1 MNKKIDFQKLFE
13 EKKYTKILSII
24 QNIDE
29 KNLNA
34 GLINL
39 SGVCKILSDKS
50 EVTLKS
56 AIIDFRT
63 AYLKD
68 KKKTEH
74 SFNAL
79 KNFINASI
87 DLFDIEFKS
96 NEINLTGDILKEIFL
111 YYNDNKD
118 YFEKNDELTRALVR
132 ALVRN
137 VDMEKVIYYLNQ
149 IAEKETS
156 SIDALASYIYY
167 QSFIYNWD
175 QKKFLEYSQRLDQKL
190 ITYPQNKL
198 IEISGSDR
206 KKINIGFHSADIR
219 SKHSVTHFLKTVLNN
234 YDKNKFNINIY
245 LGCKKHQ
252 EDATTQE
259 FRNYVNKMINIVNM
273 SDIDVINLIRN
284 DKIDILID
292 LMGLVS
298 NHRLSLYKNRLA
310 PTQMTW
316 CGFQNTTG
324 IKEMDYIIVDKNL
337 IFENE
342 KKLYSEKILYMEDIW
357 NCHSGFDIPR
367 LQTSAPIV
375 ENKFITFG
383 SFNNYNKINDRV
395 IKVWSKILKKVKNSK
410 LILKSSNASFRSA
423 MAEKFR
429 KNDVINSV
437 EFLSY
442 KENFEDHLN
451 QYKKIDI
458 ALDPFPYNGVTT
470 SFEAIWM
477 GVPVLTMK
485 GFNYN
490 SRSGESINKNLN
502 LQELIA
508 ENENDYINIAV
519 NLEKNIENLKKLR
532 NEVFDNA
539 LSSPLFD
546 QKKFSNQFFK
556 SLEKIYN

>member
-1 MNKKIDFQKLFE
+1 MSRLSLKLKKLYE
-13 EKKYTKILSII
+13 EKKYKEII
-24 QNIDE
+24 NIINELDDI
-29 KNLNA
+29 NLNS
-34 GLINL
+34 GLLNL
-39 SGVCKILSDKS
+39 LGVCKMQHNNSA
-50 EVTLKS
+50 ETLKS
-56 AIIDFRT
+56 AIQDFRK
-63 AYLKD
+63 AYLRE
-68 KKKTEH
+68 KKTQN
-74 SFNAL
+74 SLNAL

-96 NEINLTGDILKEIFL
+96 NEINLTDNILKEIFS
-111 YYNDNKD
+111 YFKDNKD

-137 VDMEKVIYYLNQ
+137 VDIEKVIYYLNQ
-149 IAEKETS
+149 IAEKKTS

-175 QKKFLEYSQRLDQKL
+175 QKSFLKYSQILDQKL
-190 ITYPQNKL
+190 ITFTQNKL
-198 IEISGSDR
+198 VEISGSDR

-219 SKHSVTHFLKTVLNN
+219 SRHSVTHFLKTVLYNF
-234 YDKNKFNINIY
+234 DKNKFNINIY

-259 FRNYVNKMINIVNM
+259 FRNYVDKMINIVNM
-273 SDIDVINLIRN
+273 SDVEVINLIRN

-292 LMGLVS
+292 LMGLIS

-310 PTQMTW
+310 PTQITW

-337 IFENE
+337 IFEDE
-342 KKLYSEKILYMEDIW
+342 EKLYSEKILYMEDIW
-357 NCHSGFDIPR
+357 NCHCGFDIPR
-367 LQTSAPIV
+367 LQTSAPIAK
-375 ENKFITFG
+375 NKFITFG

-508 ENENDYINIAV
+508 ENENDYIDIAV
-519 NLEKNIENLKKLR
+519 SLEKNVENLKKLR
-532 NEVFDNA
+532 DLVFDNA

>member
-1 MNKKIDFQKLFE
+1 MSQLSLKLKKLYQ
-13 EKKYTKILSII
+13 EKKYKEII
-24 QNIDE
+24 NIINELDDN
-29 KNLNA
+29 NLNS
-34 GLINL
+34 GLLNL
-39 SGVCKILSDKS
+39 LGVCKMLYNNST
-50 EVTLKS
+50 ETLKS
-56 AIIDFRT
+56 AIQDFRE
-63 AYLKD
+63 AYLIE
-68 KKKTEH
+68 KKTKN
-74 SFNAL
+74 SLNAL

-96 NEINLTGDILKEIFL
+96 SEINSTDNTLKEIFS
-111 YYNDNKD
+111 YINDNKD
-118 YFEKNDELTRALVR
+118 YLEKNDELTRAFVR

-137 VDMEKVIYYLNQ
+137 VDIEKVIYYLNQ
-149 IAEKETS
+149 IIKKETS
-156 SIDALASYIYY
+156 TIDALASYIYY
-167 QSFIYNWD
+167 QSFTYNWD
-175 QKKFLEYSQRLDQKL
+175 QKKFFEHSKILDQKL
-190 ITYPQNKL
+190 ISYPNDK
-198 IEISGSDR
+198 IVEISGSDR

-219 SKHSVTHFLKTVLNN
+219 SKHSVTHFLKTVLVN
-234 YDKNKFNINIY
+234 YDRNKFSISIYDGNKPDKEDSTMKDFKQYVDKMTNIRNI
-245 LGCKKHQ
+245 
-252 EDATTQE
+252 D
-259 FRNYVNKMINIVNM
+259 
-273 SDIDVINLIRN
+273 DIGVINLVRK

-292 LMGLVS
+292 LMGLTS

-310 PTQMTW
+310 PIQITW

-337 IFENE
+337 IFEDE

-357 NCHSGFDIPR
+357 NCHSGFEIPR
-367 LQTSAPIV
+367 LQTSAPIF
-375 ENKFITFG
+375 ENEFITFG

-410 LILKSSNASFRSA
+410 LILKSSNATFRSA

-442 KENFEDHLN
+442 QGNFEDHLN
-451 QYKKIDI
+451 QYRKIDI
-458 ALDPFPYNGVTT
+458 ALDTFPYNGVTT

-502 LQELIA
+502 LRELIA

-519 NLEKNIENLKKLR
+519 NLEKNVKNLKKLR
-532 NEVFDNA
+532 DVVFDNA

-556 SLEKIYN
+556 SLEKLYN

>member
-1 MNKKIDFQKLFE
+1 MSRLSLKLKKLYE
-13 EKKYTKILSII
+13 EKKYKEII
-24 QNIDE
+24 NIINELDDI
-29 KNLNA
+29 NLNS
-34 GLINL
+34 GLLNL
-39 SGVCKILSDKS
+39 LGVCKMQHNNSA
-50 EVTLKS
+50 ETLKS
-56 AIIDFRT
+56 AIQDFRK
-63 AYLKD
+63 AYLKE
-68 KKKTEH
+68 KKTQN
-74 SFNAL
+74 SLNAL

-96 NEINLTGDILKEIFL
+96 NEINLTDNILKEIFS
-111 YYNDNKD
+111 YFKDNKD

-137 VDMEKVIYYLNQ
+137 VDIEKVIYYLNQ
-149 IAEKETS
+149 IAEKKTS

-175 QKKFLEYSQRLDQKL
+175 QKSFLEYSQILDQKL
-190 ITYPQNKL
+190 ITFPQNKL
-198 IEISGSDR
+198 VEISGSNK

-219 SKHSVTHFLKTVLNN
+219 SRHSVTHFLKTVLYNF
-234 YDKNKFNINIY
+234 DKNKFNINIY

-259 FRNYVNKMINIVNM
+259 FRNYVDKMINIVNM
-273 SDIDVINLIRN
+273 SDVDVINLIRK

-292 LMGLVS
+292 LMGFIS

-337 IFENE
+337 IFEDE
-342 KKLYSEKILYMEDIW
+342 EKLYSEKILYMEDIW
-357 NCHSGFDIPR
+357 NCHCGFDIPR
-367 LQTSAPIV
+367 LQTSTPIAK
-375 ENKFITFG
+375 NKFITFG

-410 LILKSSNASFRSA
+410 LILKSSNASSRSV

-429 KNDVINSV
+429 KNDVINSI

-458 ALDPFPYNGVTT
+458 ALDTFPYNGVTT

-477 GVPVLTMK
+477 GVPILTMK

-508 ENENDYINIAV
+508 ENENDYIDIAV
-519 NLEKNIENLKKLR
+519 SLEKNVVNLKKLR
-532 NEVFDNA
+532 NLVFDNA

>member
-24 QNIDE
+24 QNIDK
-29 KNLNA
+29 KNLNS

-96 NEINLTGDILKEIFL
+96 NEINLTGNILKEIFL
-111 YYNDNKD
+111 YYNDNRD

-175 QKKFLEYSQRLDQKL
+175 QKKFLEYSKILDQKL

-198 IEISGSDR
+198 IEISGSNR

-219 SKHSVTHFLKTVLNN
+219 SRHSVTHFLKTVLLN
-234 YDKNKFNINIY
+234 YDRNKFNISIYDGNKPDKEDSTTRDFKQYVDNMTNI
-245 LGCKKHQ
+245 
-252 EDATTQE
+252 
-259 FRNYVNKMINIVNM
+259 RNLD
-273 SDIDVINLIRN
+273 DIEVINLVRS
-284 DKIDILID
+284 DKIDILI
-292 LMGLVS
+292 
-298 NHRLSLYKNRLA
+298 
-310 PTQMTW
+310 
-316 CGFQNTTG
+316 
-324 IKEMDYIIVDKNL
+324 I
-337 IFENE
+337 
-342 KKLYSEKILYMEDIW
+342 ED
-357 NCHSGFDIPR
+357 P
-367 LQTSAPIV
+367 P
-375 ENKFITFG
+375 
-383 SFNNYNKINDRV
+383 
-395 IKVWSKILKKVKNSK
+395 
-410 LILKSSNASFRSA
+410 
-423 MAEKFR
+423 
-429 KNDVINSV
+429 
-437 EFLSY
+437 
-442 KENFEDHLN
+442 
-451 QYKKIDI
+451 
-458 ALDPFPYNGVTT
+458 
-470 SFEAIWM
+470 
-477 GVPVLTMK
+477 
-485 GFNYN
+485 
-490 SRSGESINKNLN
+490 
-502 LQELIA
+502 
-508 ENENDYINIAV
+508 
-519 NLEKNIENLKKLR
+519 
-532 NEVFDNA
+532 
-539 LSSPLFD
+539 
-546 QKKFSNQFFK
+546 
-556 SLEKIYN
+556 

>member
-1 MNKKIDFQKLFE
+1 MSQLSLKLKKLYE
-13 EKKYTKILSII
+13 EKKYKEII
-24 QNIDE
+24 NIINELDDN
-29 KNLNA
+29 NLNS
-34 GLINL
+34 GLLNL
-39 SGVCKILSDKS
+39 LGVCKMMYNNSTK
-50 EVTLKS
+50 TLKS
-56 AIIDFRT
+56 AIQDFRE
-63 AYLKD
+63 AYLRE
-68 KKKTEH
+68 KKTKN
-74 SFNAL
+74 SLNAL
-79 KNFINASI
+79 KNFINTSI

-96 NEINLTGDILKEIFL
+96 NEKNLTDNIFKEIFL
-111 YYNDNKD
+111 YFDDNKD

-137 VDMEKVIYYLNQ
+137 VDIEKVIYYLNQ
-149 IAEKETS
+149 ITKKETS

-167 QSFIYNWD
+167 QSFTYNWD
-175 QKKFLEYSQRLDQKL
+175 QKNFLEYSKILDQKL
-190 ITYPQNKL
+190 ISYPNDK
-198 IEISGSDR
+198 IVEISGSDR

-219 SKHSVTHFLKTVLNN
+219 SKHSVTHFLKTVLVN
-234 YDKNKFNINIY
+234 YDRNKFSINIY
-245 LGCKKHQ
+245 DGNKPDM
-252 EDATTQE
+252 EDSTVKDFKQYVDKMTNI
-259 FRNYVNKMINIVNM
+259 RNTD
-273 SDIDVINLIRN
+273 DIGVINLVRK

-292 LMGLVS
+292 LMGLTS

-310 PTQMTW
+310 PIQITW

-337 IFENE
+337 IFEDE

-357 NCHSGFDIPR
+357 NCHSGFEMPR
-367 LQTSAPIV
+367 LQTSAPIF
-375 ENKFITFG
+375 ENEFITFG

-410 LILKSSNASFRSA
+410 LILKSSNATFRSA

-442 KENFEDHLN
+442 QGNFEDHLN
-451 QYKKIDI
+451 QYRKIDI
-458 ALDPFPYNGVTT
+458 ALDTFPYNGVTT

-519 NLEKNIENLKKLR
+519 NLEKNVKNLKKLR
-532 NEVFDNA
+532 DVVFDNA

-556 SLEKIYN
+556 SLEKLYN

>member
-1 MNKKIDFQKLFE
+1 MNEKINFQKLFE

-24 QNIDE
+24 QNIDK
-29 KNLNA
+29 KNLNS

-39 SGVCKILSDKS
+39 SGVCKLLSDKS

-79 KNFINASI
+79 RNFINASI

-96 NEINLTGDILKEIFL
+96 NEINLTGKILEEIFL

-137 VDMEKVIYYLNQ
+137 VDIEKVIYYLNQ

-175 QKKFLEYSQRLDQKL
+175 QKKFLEYSKILDQKL

-198 IEISGSDR
+198 IEISGSNR

-219 SKHSVTHFLKTVLNN
+219 SKHSVTHFLKTVLCN

-245 LGCKKHQ
+245 IGCKKHQ
-252 EDATTQE
+252 EDTTTQE
-259 FRNYVNKMINIVNM
+259 FRNYVDKMINIVDM
-273 SDIDVINLIRN
+273 GDIDVINLIRN

-292 LMGLVS
+292 LMGLIS

-310 PTQMTW
+310 PIQITW

-337 IFENE
+337 IYEDE

-367 LQTSAPIV
+367 LQKSAPIT

-395 IKVWSKILKKVKNSK
+395 INVWSKILKKVKNSR
-410 LILKSSNASFRSA
+410 LILKSSGATFRTA
-423 MAEKFR
+423 MVEKFK

-437 EFLSY
+437 EFLPF
-442 KENFEDHLN
+442 KGNFEDHLN
-451 QYKKIDI
+451 QYNKIDI
-458 ALDPFPYNGVTT
+458 ALDTFPYNGVTT

-519 NLEKNIENLKKLR
+519 RLEKNVENLKKLR
-532 NEVFDNA
+532 DLVFYNA

-546 QKKFSNQFFK
+546 QKKFSNHFFK
-556 SLEKIYN
+556 SIEKIYN

>member
-1 MNKKIDFQKLFE
+1 MSQLSLKLKKLYQ
-13 EKKYTKILSII
+13 EKKYKEII
-24 QNIDE
+24 NIINELDDN
-29 KNLNA
+29 NLNS
-34 GLINL
+34 GLLNL
-39 SGVCKILSDKS
+39 LGVCKMLYNNST
-50 EVTLKS
+50 ETLKS
-56 AIIDFRT
+56 AIQDFRE
-63 AYLKD
+63 AYLIE
-68 KKKTEH
+68 KKTKN
-74 SFNAL
+74 SLNAL

-96 NEINLTGDILKEIFL
+96 SEINSTDNTLKEIFS
-111 YYNDNKD
+111 YINDNKD
-118 YFEKNDELTRALVR
+118 YLEKNDELTRAFVR

-137 VDMEKVIYYLNQ
+137 VDIEKVIYYLNQ
-149 IAEKETS
+149 IIKKETS
-156 SIDALASYIYY
+156 TIDALASYIYY
-167 QSFIYNWD
+167 QSFTYNWD
-175 QKKFLEYSQRLDQKL
+175 QKKFLEHSKILDQKL
-190 ITYPQNKL
+190 ISYPNDK
-198 IEISGSDR
+198 IVEISGSDR

-219 SKHSVTHFLKTVLNN
+219 SKHSVTHFLKTVLVN
-234 YDKNKFNINIY
+234 YDRNKFSISIYDGNKPDKEDSTMKDFKQYVDKMTNIRNI
-245 LGCKKHQ
+245 
-252 EDATTQE
+252 D
-259 FRNYVNKMINIVNM
+259 
-273 SDIDVINLIRN
+273 DIGVINLVRK

-292 LMGLVS
+292 LMGLTS

-310 PTQMTW
+310 PIQITW

-337 IFENE
+337 IFEDE

-357 NCHSGFDIPR
+357 NCHSGFEIPR
-367 LQTSAPIV
+367 LQTSAPIF
-375 ENKFITFG
+375 ENEFITFG

-410 LILKSSNASFRSA
+410 LILKSSNATFRSA

-442 KENFEDHLN
+442 QGNFEDHLN
-451 QYKKIDI
+451 QYRKIDI
-458 ALDPFPYNGVTT
+458 ALDTFPYNGVTT

-502 LQELIA
+502 LRELIA

-519 NLEKNIENLKKLR
+519 NLEKNVKNLKKLR
-532 NEVFDNA
+532 DVVFDNA

-556 SLEKIYN
+556 SLEKLYN

>member
-1 MNKKIDFQKLFE
+1 MSQLSLKLKKLYQ
-13 EKKYTKILSII
+13 EKKYKEII
-24 QNIDE
+24 NIINELDDN
-29 KNLNA
+29 NLNS
-34 GLINL
+34 GLLNL
-39 SGVCKILSDKS
+39 LGVCKMLYNNST
-50 EVTLKS
+50 ETLKS
-56 AIIDFRT
+56 AIQDFRE
-63 AYLKD
+63 AYLIE
-68 KKKTEH
+68 KKTKN
-74 SFNAL
+74 SLNAL

-96 NEINLTGDILKEIFL
+96 SEINSTDNTLKEIFS
-111 YYNDNKD
+111 YINDNKD
-118 YFEKNDELTRALVR
+118 YLEKNDELTRAFVR

-137 VDMEKVIYYLNQ
+137 VDIEKVIYYLNQ
-149 IAEKETS
+149 IIKKETS
-156 SIDALASYIYY
+156 TIDALASYIYY
-167 QSFIYNWD
+167 QSFTYNWD
-175 QKKFLEYSQRLDQKL
+175 QKKFLEHSKILDQKL
-190 ITYPQNKL
+190 ISYPNDK
-198 IEISGSDR
+198 IVEISGSDR

-219 SKHSVTHFLKTVLNN
+219 SKHSVTHFLKTVLVN
-234 YDKNKFNINIY
+234 YDRNKFSISIYDGNKPDKEDSTMKDFKQYVDKMTNIRNI
-245 LGCKKHQ
+245 
-252 EDATTQE
+252 D
-259 FRNYVNKMINIVNM
+259 
-273 SDIDVINLIRN
+273 DIGVINLVRK

-292 LMGLVS
+292 LMGLTS

-310 PTQMTW
+310 PIQITW

-337 IFENE
+337 IFEDE

-357 NCHSGFDIPR
+357 NCHSGFEIPR
-367 LQTSAPIV
+367 LQTSAPIF
-375 ENKFITFG
+375 ENEFITFG

-410 LILKSSNASFRSA
+410 LILKSSNATFRSA

-442 KENFEDHLN
+442 QGNFEDHLN
-451 QYKKIDI
+451 QYRKIDI
-458 ALDPFPYNGVTT
+458 ALDTFPYNGVTT

-519 NLEKNIENLKKLR
+519 NLEKNVKNLKKLR
-532 NEVFDNA
+532 DVVFDNA

-556 SLEKIYN
+556 SLEKLYN

>member
-1 MNKKIDFQKLFE
+1 MNEKINFQKLFE

-24 QNIDE
+24 QNIDK
-29 KNLNA
+29 KNLNS

-39 SGVCKILSDKS
+39 SGVCKLLSDKS

-68 KKKTEH
+68 IKKTEH

-79 KNFINASI
+79 RNFINASI

-96 NEINLTGDILKEIFL
+96 NEINLTGKILEEIFL
-111 YYNDNKD
+111 YFNDNKN

-132 ALVRN
+132 ALIRN
-137 VDMEKVIYYLNQ
+137 VDIDKVIYYLNQ
-149 IAEKETS
+149 ITKKETS

-167 QSFIYNWD
+167 QSFTYNWD
-175 QKKFLEYSQRLDQKL
+175 QKKFLEYSKILDQKL

-198 IEISGSDR
+198 IEISGSNR

-219 SKHSVTHFLKTVLNN
+219 SKHSVTHFLKTVLYN

-245 LGCKKHQ
+245 TGCKKHQ

-259 FRNYVNKMINIVNM
+259 FRNYVDKMINIVDM
-273 SDIDVINLIRN
+273 GDIDVINLIRN

-292 LMGLVS
+292 LMGLIS

-310 PTQMTW
+310 PIQITW

-337 IFENE
+337 IYEDE

-367 LQTSAPIV
+367 LQKSAPITK
-375 ENKFITFG
+375 NKFITFG

-395 IKVWSKILKKVKNSK
+395 INVWSKILKKVKNSR
-410 LILKSSNASFRSA
+410 LILKSSGATFRTA
-423 MAEKFR
+423 MAEKFK

-437 EFLSY
+437 EFLPF
-442 KENFEDHLN
+442 KGNFEDHLN
-451 QYKKIDI
+451 QYNKIDI
-458 ALDPFPYNGVTT
+458 ALDTFPYNGVTT

-519 NLEKNIENLKKLR
+519 SLEKNVENLKKLR
-532 NEVFDNA
+532 DLVFDNA

-546 QKKFSNQFFK
+546 QKKFSNHFFK

>member
-1 MNKKIDFQKLFE
+1 MNEKINFQKLFE

-24 QNIDE
+24 QNIDK
-29 KNLNA
+29 KNLNS

-39 SGVCKILSDKS
+39 FGVCKLLSDKS

-96 NEINLTGDILKEIFL
+96 NEINLTGKILEEIFL

-137 VDMEKVIYYLNQ
+137 VDIEKVIYYLNQ

-175 QKKFLEYSQRLDQKL
+175 QKKFLEYSKILDQKL

-198 IEISGSDR
+198 IEISGSNR

-219 SKHSVTHFLKTVLNN
+219 SKHSVTHFLKTVLYK

-245 LGCKKHQ
+245 IGCKKHQ
-252 EDATTQE
+252 EDTTTQE
-259 FRNYVNKMINIVNM
+259 FRNYVDKMINIVDM
-273 SDIDVINLIRN
+273 GDIDVINLIRN

-292 LMGLVS
+292 LMGLIS

-310 PTQMTW
+310 PIQITW

-337 IFENE
+337 IFEDE

-367 LQTSAPIV
+367 LQKSAPIT

-395 IKVWSKILKKVKNSK
+395 INVWSKILKKVKNSR
-410 LILKSSNASFRSA
+410 LILKSSGATFRTA

-437 EFLSY
+437 EFLPF
-442 KENFEDHLN
+442 KGNFEDHLN
-451 QYKKIDI
+451 QYNKIDI
-458 ALDPFPYNGVTT
+458 ALDTFPYNGVTT

-519 NLEKNIENLKKLR
+519 SLEKNVDNLKKLR
-532 NEVFDNA
+532 NVVFESA

>member
-1 MNKKIDFQKLFE
+1 MSQLSLKLKKLYE
-13 EKKYTKILSII
+13 EKKYKEII
-24 QNIDE
+24 NIISEFDDI
-29 KNLNA
+29 NLNS
-34 GLINL
+34 GLLNL
-39 SGVCKILSDKS
+39 LGVCKMQYNNSA
-50 EVTLKS
+50 ETLKS
-56 AIIDFRT
+56 AIQDFRK
-63 AYLKD
+63 AYSSE
-68 KKKTEH
+68 KKTEN
-74 SFNAL
+74 SLNAL

-96 NEINLTGDILKEIFL
+96 NEINLTDNILKEIFS
-111 YYNDNKD
+111 YYDDNKD

-137 VDMEKVIYYLNQ
+137 VDIEKVIYYLNK

-167 QSFIYNWD
+167 QSFTYNWD
-175 QKKFLEYSQRLDQKL
+175 QKIFLKYSRILDQKL
-190 ITYPQNKL
+190 ITYPQNK
-198 IEISGSDR
+198 IVKISGSDR

-219 SKHSVTHFLKTVLNN
+219 SRHSVTHFLKTVLVN
-234 YDKNKFNINIY
+234 YDRNKFNISIYDGNKPDKEDSTTRDFKQYVDNMTNI
-245 LGCKKHQ
+245 
-252 EDATTQE
+252 
-259 FRNYVNKMINIVNM
+259 RNID
-273 SDIDVINLIRN
+273 DIGVINLVRN

-292 LMGLVS
+292 LMGLTS

-310 PTQMTW
+310 PTQITW

-324 IKEMDYIIVDKNL
+324 IKEMDYIIADKNL
-337 IFENE
+337 IFEDE

-367 LQTSAPIV
+367 LQITAPIF

-410 LILKSSNASFRSA
+410 LILKSSNATFRSA
-423 MAEKFR
+423 MVEKFR
-429 KNDVINSV
+429 KYGVLNSI
-437 EFLSY
+437 EFLSF
-442 KENFEDHLN
+442 KGNFEDHLN
-451 QYKKIDI
+451 QYEKIDI
-458 ALDPFPYNGVTT
+458 ALDTFPYNGVTT

-502 LQELIA
+502 LRELIA

-519 NLEKNIENLKKLR
+519 SLEKNVKNLKKIR
-532 NEVFDNA
+532 NVVFDNA

>member
-1 MNKKIDFQKLFE
+1 MSQLSLKLKKLYE
-13 EKKYTKILSII
+13 EKKYKEII
-24 QNIDE
+24 NIINELDD
-29 KNLNA
+29 KNLNS
-34 GLINL
+34 GLLNL
-39 SGVCKILSDKS
+39 SGVCKMLYNNSA
-50 EVTLKS
+50 ENLKS
-56 AIIDFRT
+56 AIQDFRK
-63 AYLKD
+63 AYLRE
-68 KKKTEH
+68 KKTEN
-74 SFNAL
+74 SLNAL

-96 NEINLTGDILKEIFL
+96 NEKNLTDNILKEIFL
-111 YYNDNKD
+111 YFNDNKD

-132 ALVRN
+132 ALIRN
-137 VDMEKVIYYLNQ
+137 VDIDKVIYYLNQ
-149 IAEKETS
+149 ITKKETS

-167 QSFIYNWD
+167 QSFTYNWD
-175 QKKFLEYSQRLDQKL
+175 QKKFLEYSKILDQKL
-190 ITYPQNKL
+190 ITYPHDK
-198 IEISGSDR
+198 IVEISGSDT

-219 SKHSVTHFLKTVLNN
+219 SKHSVTHFLKTVLVN
-234 YDKNKFNINIY
+234 YDRNKFSINIY
-245 LGCKKHQ
+245 DGNKPDK
-252 EDATTQE
+252 EDSTTRD
-259 FRNYVNKMINIVNM
+259 FRQFVDKMTNIRNID
-273 SDIDVINLIRN
+273 DIGVINLVRN

-292 LMGLVS
+292 LMGLTS

-310 PTQMTW
+310 PIQITW

-324 IKEMDYIIVDKNL
+324 IKEMDYIIADKNL
-337 IFENE
+337 IFEDE

-367 LQTSAPIV
+367 LQITAPIV

-410 LILKSSNASFRSA
+410 LILKSSNATFRSA

-442 KENFEDHLN
+442 QRNFEDHLN

-458 ALDPFPYNGVTT
+458 ALDTFPYNGVTT

-477 GVPVLTMK
+477 GIPVLTMK

-490 SRSGESINKNLN
+490 SRSGESINKNLK
-502 LQELIA
+502 LHELIA

-519 NLEKNIENLKKLR
+519 SLEKNIKNLKKLR
-532 NEVFDNA
+532 NFVFDNA
-539 LSSPLFD
+539 LNSPLFN

-556 SLEKIYN
+556 SLEKIHN

>member
-1 MNKKIDFQKLFE
+1 MSQLSLKLKKLYE
-13 EKKYTKILSII
+13 EKKYKEII
-24 QNIDE
+24 NIISELDDI
-29 KNLNA
+29 NLNS
-34 GLINL
+34 GLLNL
-39 SGVCKILSDKS
+39 LGVCKMQYNNSA
-50 EVTLKS
+50 ETLKS
-56 AIIDFRT
+56 AIQDFRK
-63 AYLKD
+63 AYSSE
-68 KKKTEH
+68 KKTEN
-74 SFNAL
+74 SLNAL

-96 NEINLTGDILKEIFL
+96 NEINLTDNILKEIFS
-111 YYNDNKD
+111 YYDDNKD

-137 VDMEKVIYYLNQ
+137 VDIEKVIYYLNK

-167 QSFIYNWD
+167 QSFTYNWD
-175 QKKFLEYSQRLDQKL
+175 QKIFLKYSRILDQKL
-190 ITYPQNKL
+190 ITYPQDK
-198 IEISGSDR
+198 IAKIRGSDR

-219 SKHSVTHFLKTVLNN
+219 SRHSVTHFLKTVLVN
-234 YDKNKFNINIY
+234 YDRNKFNISIYDGNKPDKEDSTTRDFKQYVDNMTNI
-245 LGCKKHQ
+245 
-252 EDATTQE
+252 
-259 FRNYVNKMINIVNM
+259 RNLD
-273 SDIDVINLIRN
+273 DIGVINLVRN

-292 LMGLVS
+292 LMGLTS

-310 PTQMTW
+310 PTQITW

-324 IKEMDYIIVDKNL
+324 IKEMDYIIADKNL
-337 IFENE
+337 IFEDE

-367 LQTSAPIV
+367 LQKSAPIT

-395 IKVWSKILKKVKNSK
+395 IYVWSKILKQVKNSR
-410 LILKSSNASFRSA
+410 LILKSSGATFRTA
-423 MAEKFR
+423 MAEKFK

-437 EFLSY
+437 EFLPF
-442 KENFEDHLN
+442 KGNFEDHLN
-451 QYKKIDI
+451 QYNKIDI
-458 ALDPFPYNGVTT
+458 ALDTFPYNGVTT

-519 NLEKNIENLKKLR
+519 SLEKNVENLKKLR
-532 NEVFDNA
+532 DLVFDNA

-546 QKKFSNQFFK
+546 QKKFSNHFFK

>member
-1 MNKKIDFQKLFE
+1 MSQLSLKLKKLYE
-13 EKKYTKILSII
+13 EKKYKEII
-24 QNIDE
+24 NIISELEDI
-29 KNLNA
+29 NLNS
-34 GLINL
+34 GLLNL
-39 SGVCKILSDKS
+39 LGVCKMQYNNSA
-50 EVTLKS
+50 ENLKS
-56 AIIDFRT
+56 AIQDFRK
-63 AYLKD
+63 AYSSE
-68 KKKTEH
+68 KKTEN
-74 SFNAL
+74 SLNAL

-96 NEINLTGDILKEIFL
+96 NEINLTDNILKEIFL
-111 YYNDNKD
+111 YFDDNKD

-137 VDMEKVIYYLNQ
+137 VDIEKVIYYLNK

-167 QSFIYNWD
+167 QSFTYNWD
-175 QKKFLEYSQRLDQKL
+175 QKSFLKYSRILDQKL
-190 ITYPQNKL
+190 ITYPQDK
-198 IEISGSDR
+198 IVKISGSDR

-219 SKHSVTHFLKTVLNN
+219 SRHSVTHFLKTVLVN
-234 YDKNKFNINIY
+234 YDRNKFNISIYDGNKPDKEDSTTRDFKQYVDNMTNI
-245 LGCKKHQ
+245 
-252 EDATTQE
+252 
-259 FRNYVNKMINIVNM
+259 RNLD
-273 SDIDVINLIRN
+273 DIGVINLVRN

-292 LMGLVS
+292 LMGLTS

-310 PTQMTW
+310 PTQITW

-324 IKEMDYIIVDKNL
+324 IKEMDYIIADKNL
-337 IFENE
+337 IFEDE

-357 NCHSGFDIPR
+357 NCHSGFDLPR
-367 LQTSAPIV
+367 LQSSAPIV

-410 LILKSSNASFRSA
+410 LILKSSNATFRSA
-423 MAEKFR
+423 MVEKFR
-429 KNDVINSV
+429 KYDVLNSI
-437 EFLSY
+437 EFLSF
-442 KENFEDHLN
+442 KGNFEDHLN

-458 ALDPFPYNGVTT
+458 ALDTFPYNGVTT

-502 LQELIA
+502 LRELIA

-519 NLEKNIENLKKLR
+519 SLEKNVKNLKKIR
-532 NEVFDNA
+532 NVVFDNA

>member
-1 MNKKIDFQKLFE
+1 MNEKINFQKLFE

-24 QNIDE
+24 QNIDK
-29 KNLNA
+29 KNLNS

-39 SGVCKILSDKS
+39 SGVCKLLSDKS

-68 KKKTEH
+68 IKKTEH

-79 KNFINASI
+79 RNFINASI

-96 NEINLTGDILKEIFL
+96 NEINLTGKILEEIFL

-137 VDMEKVIYYLNQ
+137 VDIEKVIYYLNQ

-175 QKKFLEYSQRLDQKL
+175 QKKFLEYSKILDQKL

-198 IEISGSDR
+198 IEISGSNR

-219 SKHSVTHFLKTVLNN
+219 SKHSVTHFLKTVLYN

-245 LGCKKHQ
+245 TGCKKHQ

-259 FRNYVNKMINIVNM
+259 FRNYVDKMINIVDM
-273 SDIDVINLIRN
+273 GDIDVINLIRN

-292 LMGLVS
+292 LMGLIS

-310 PTQMTW
+310 PIQITW

-337 IFENE
+337 IYEDE

-367 LQTSAPIV
+367 LQKSAPIT

-395 IKVWSKILKKVKNSK
+395 INVWSKILKKVKNSR
-410 LILKSSNASFRSA
+410 LILKSSGATFRTA
-423 MAEKFR
+423 MAEKFK

-437 EFLSY
+437 EFLPF
-442 KENFEDHLN
+442 KGNFEDHLN
-451 QYKKIDI
+451 QYNKIDI
-458 ALDPFPYNGVTT
+458 ALDTFPYNGVTT

-519 NLEKNIENLKKLR
+519 SLEKNVENLKKLR
-532 NEVFDNA
+532 DLVFDNA

-546 QKKFSNQFFK
+546 QKKFSNHFFK

>member
-1 MNKKIDFQKLFE
+1 MSRLSLKLKKLYE
-13 EKKYTKILSII
+13 EKKYKEII
-24 QNIDE
+24 NIINELDDI
-29 KNLNA
+29 NLNS
-34 GLINL
+34 GLLNL
-39 SGVCKILSDKS
+39 LGVCKMQHNNSA
-50 EVTLKS
+50 ETLKS
-56 AIIDFRT
+56 AIQDFRK
-63 AYLKD
+63 AYLKE
-68 KKKTEH
+68 KKTQN
-74 SFNAL
+74 SLNAL

-96 NEINLTGDILKEIFL
+96 NEINLTDNILKEIFS
-111 YYNDNKD
+111 YFKDNKD

-137 VDMEKVIYYLNQ
+137 VDIEKVIYYLNQ
-149 IAEKETS
+149 IAEKKTS

-175 QKKFLEYSQRLDQKL
+175 QKSFLEYSQILDQKL
-190 ITYPQNKL
+190 ITFPQNKL
-198 IEISGSDR
+198 VEISGSNK
-206 KKINIGFHSADIR
+206 KKINIGFHSA
-219 SKHSVTHFLKTVLNN
+219 THFLKTVLYNF
-234 YDKNKFNINIY
+234 DKNKFNINIY

-259 FRNYVNKMINIVNM
+259 FRNYVDKMINIVNM
-273 SDIDVINLIRN
+273 SDVDVINLIRK

-292 LMGLVS
+292 LMGLIS

-310 PTQMTW
+310 PTQITW

-337 IFENE
+337 IFEDE
-342 KKLYSEKILYMEDIW
+342 EKLYSEKILYMEDIW
-357 NCHSGFDIPR
+357 NCHCGFGIPR
-367 LQTSAPIV
+367 LQTSAPIAK
-375 ENKFITFG
+375 NKFITFG

-410 LILKSSNASFRSA
+410 LILKSSNASSRSV

-458 ALDPFPYNGVTT
+458 ALDTFPYNGVTT

-477 GVPVLTMK
+477 GVPILTMK

-508 ENENDYINIAV
+508 ENENDYIDIAV
-519 NLEKNIENLKKLR
+519 SLEKNVVNLKKLR
-532 NEVFDNA
+532 NLVFDNA

>member
-24 QNIDE
+24 QNIDK
-29 KNLNA
+29 KNLNS

-96 NEINLTGDILKEIFL
+96 NEINLTGNILKEIFL
-111 YYNDNKD
+111 YYNDNRD

-175 QKKFLEYSQRLDQKL
+175 QKKFLEYSQILDQKL
-190 ITYPQNKL
+190 ITYPQDK
-198 IEISGSDR
+198 IVKISGSDR

-219 SKHSVTHFLKTVLNN
+219 SRHSVTHFLKTVLVN
-234 YDKNKFNINIY
+234 YDRNKFNISIYDGNKPDKEDSTTRDFKQYVDNMTNI
-245 LGCKKHQ
+245 
-252 EDATTQE
+252 
-259 FRNYVNKMINIVNM
+259 RNLD
-273 SDIDVINLIRN
+273 DIEVINLVRS

-292 LMGLVS
+292 LMGLTS

-310 PTQMTW
+310 PTQITW

-324 IKEMDYIIVDKNL
+324 IKEMDYIIADKNL
-337 IFENE
+337 IFEDE

-367 LQTSAPIV
+367 LQITAPIV

-410 LILKSSNASFRSA
+410 LILKSSNATFRSA
-423 MAEKFR
+423 MVEKFR
-429 KNDVINSV
+429 KHDVLNSI
-437 EFLSY
+437 EFLSF
-442 KENFEDHLN
+442 KGNFEDHLN

-458 ALDPFPYNGVTT
+458 ALDTFPYNGVTT

-502 LQELIA
+502 LKELIA

-519 NLEKNIENLKKLR
+519 SLEKNVKNLKKIR
-532 NEVFDNA
+532 NIVFDNA

-546 QKKFSNQFFK
+546 QKRFSNQFFK

>member
-1 MNKKIDFQKLFE
+1 MNEKINFQKLFE

-24 QNIDE
+24 QNIDK
-29 KNLNA
+29 KNLNS

-39 SGVCKILSDKS
+39 SGVCKLLSDKS

-79 KNFINASI
+79 RNFINASI

-96 NEINLTGDILKEIFL
+96 NEINLTGKILEEIFL

-137 VDMEKVIYYLNQ
+137 VDIEKVIYYLNQ

-175 QKKFLEYSQRLDQKL
+175 QKKFLEYSKILDQKL

-198 IEISGSDR
+198 IEISGSNR

-219 SKHSVTHFLKTVLNN
+219 SKHSVTHFLKTVLCN

-245 LGCKKHQ
+245 TGCKKHQ
-252 EDATTQE
+252 EDETTQE
-259 FRNYVNKMINIVNM
+259 FRNYVDKMINIVDM
-273 SDIDVINLIRN
+273 GDIDVINLIRN

-292 LMGLVS
+292 LMGLIS

-310 PTQMTW
+310 PIQITW

-324 IKEMDYIIVDKNL
+324 IKEMDYIIADKNL
-337 IFENE
+337 IFEDE

-367 LQTSAPIV
+367 LQKSAPIT

-395 IKVWSKILKKVKNSK
+395 IYVWSKILKQVKNSR
-410 LILKSSNASFRSA
+410 LILKSSGATFRTA
-423 MAEKFR
+423 MAEKFK

-437 EFLSY
+437 EFLPF
-442 KENFEDHLN
+442 KGNFEDHLN
-451 QYKKIDI
+451 QYNKIDI
-458 ALDPFPYNGVTT
+458 ALDTFPYNGVTT

-519 NLEKNIENLKKLR
+519 SLEKNVENLKKLR
-532 NEVFDNA
+532 DFVFDNA

-546 QKKFSNQFFK
+546 QKKFSNHFFK

>member
-1 MNKKIDFQKLFE
+1 MNEKINFQKLFE
-13 EKKYTKILSII
+13 EKKYTKIISII
-24 QNIDE
+24 QNIDK
-29 KNLNA
+29 KNLNS

-39 SGVCKILSDKS
+39 SGVCKLLSDKS

-79 KNFINASI
+79 RNFINASI

-96 NEINLTGDILKEIFL
+96 NEINLTGKILEEIFL

-137 VDMEKVIYYLNQ
+137 VDIEKVIYYLNQ

-175 QKKFLEYSQRLDQKL
+175 QKKFLEYSKILDQKL

-198 IEISGSDR
+198 IEISGSNR

-219 SKHSVTHFLKTVLNN
+219 SKHSVTHFLKTVLCN

-245 LGCKKHQ
+245 IGCKKHQ

-259 FRNYVNKMINIVNM
+259 FRNYVDKMINIVDM
-273 SDIDVINLIRN
+273 GDIEVINLIRN
-284 DKIDILID
+284 DKIDVLID
-292 LMGLVS
+292 LMGLIS

-310 PTQMTW
+310 PIQITW

-367 LQTSAPIV
+367 LQKSAPIT

-395 IKVWSKILKKVKNSK
+395 INVWSKILKKVKNSR
-410 LILKSSNASFRSA
+410 LILKSSGATFRTA
-423 MAEKFR
+423 MAEKFK

-437 EFLSY
+437 EFLPF
-442 KENFEDHLN
+442 KGNFEDHLN
-451 QYKKIDI
+451 QYNNIDI
-458 ALDPFPYNGVTT
+458 ALDTFPYNGVTT

-519 NLEKNIENLKKLR
+519 SLEKNVENLKKLR
-532 NEVFDNA
+532 DLVFDNA

-546 QKKFSNQFFK
+546 QKKFSNHFFK

>member
-1 MNKKIDFQKLFE
+1 MSQLSLKLKKLYE
-13 EKKYTKILSII
+13 EKKYKEII
-24 QNIDE
+24 NIINELDD
-29 KNLNA
+29 KNLNS
-34 GLINL
+34 GLLNL
-39 SGVCKILSDKS
+39 SGVCKMLYNNSA
-50 EVTLKS
+50 ENLKS
-56 AIIDFRT
+56 AIQDFRK
-63 AYLKD
+63 AYLRE
-68 KKKTEH
+68 KKTEN
-74 SFNAL
+74 SLNAL

-96 NEINLTGDILKEIFL
+96 NEKNLTDNILKEIFL
-111 YYNDNKD
+111 YFNDNKD

-132 ALVRN
+132 ALIRN
-137 VDMEKVIYYLNQ
+137 VDIDKVIYYLNQ
-149 IAEKETS
+149 ITKKETS

-167 QSFIYNWD
+167 QSFTYNWD
-175 QKKFLEYSQRLDQKL
+175 QKKFLEYSKILDQKL
-190 ITYPQNKL
+190 ITYPHDK
-198 IEISGSDR
+198 IVEISGSDR

-219 SKHSVTHFLKTVLNN
+219 SKHSVTHFLKTVLVN
-234 YDKNKFNINIY
+234 YDRNKFSINIY
-245 LGCKKHQ
+245 DGNKPDK
-252 EDATTQE
+252 EDSTTRD
-259 FRNYVNKMINIVNM
+259 FRKFVDKMTNIRNID
-273 SDIDVINLIRN
+273 DIGVINLVRN

-292 LMGLVS
+292 LMGLTS

-310 PTQMTW
+310 PIQITW

-337 IFENE
+337 IFDDE
-342 KKLYSEKILYMEDIW
+342 KKLYSEKILYMENIW

-367 LQTSAPIV
+367 LQTSAPMV
-375 ENKFITFG
+375 ENEFITFG

-410 LILKSSNASFRSA
+410 LILKSSNATFRSA

-442 KENFEDHLN
+442 QRNFEDHLN

-458 ALDPFPYNGVTT
+458 ALDTFPYNGVTT

-477 GVPVLTMK
+477 GIPVLTMK

-490 SRSGESINKNLN
+490 SRSGESINKNLK

-519 NLEKNIENLKKLR
+519 SLEKNIKNLKKLR
-532 NEVFDNA
+532 NFVFDNA
-539 LSSPLFD
+539 LNSPLFN

-556 SLEKIYN
+556 SLEKIHN

>member
-1 MNKKIDFQKLFE
+1 MLYNNSTE
-13 EKKYTKILSII
+13 
-24 QNIDE
+24 
-29 KNLNA
+29 
-34 GLINL
+34 
-39 SGVCKILSDKS
+39 
-50 EVTLKS
+50 TLKS
-56 AIIDFRT
+56 AIQDFRK
-63 AYLKD
+63 AYLIE
-68 KKKTEH
+68 KKTKN
-74 SFNAL
+74 SLNAL

-96 NEINLTGDILKEIFL
+96 SEINSTDNILKEIFS
-111 YYNDNKD
+111 YIDDNKD
-118 YFEKNDELTRALVR
+118 YLEKNDELTRAFVR

-137 VDMEKVIYYLNQ
+137 VDIEKVIYYLNQ
-149 IAEKETS
+149 ITKKETS
-156 SIDALASYIYY
+156 TIDALASYIYY
-167 QSFIYNWD
+167 QSFTYNWD
-175 QKKFLEYSQRLDQKL
+175 QKKFLEHSKILDQKL
-190 ITYPQNKL
+190 IYYPNDK
-198 IEISGSDR
+198 IVEISGSDR

-219 SKHSVTHFLKTVLNN
+219 SKHSVTHFLKTVLVN
-234 YDKNKFNINIY
+234 YDRNKFSISIYDGNKPDKEDSTMKDFKQYVDKMTNIRNI
-245 LGCKKHQ
+245 
-252 EDATTQE
+252 D
-259 FRNYVNKMINIVNM
+259 
-273 SDIDVINLIRN
+273 DIGVINLVRN

-292 LMGLVS
+292 LMGLTS

-310 PTQMTW
+310 PIQITW

-337 IFENE
+337 IFEDE

-357 NCHSGFDIPR
+357 NCHSGFEIPR
-367 LQTSAPIV
+367 LQTSAPIF
-375 ENKFITFG
+375 ENEFITFG

-395 IKVWSKILKKVKNSK
+395 IKVWSKILKKVNNSK
-410 LILKSSNASFRSA
+410 LILKSSNATFRSA

-442 KENFEDHLN
+442 QGNFEDHLN
-451 QYKKIDI
+451 QYRKIDI
-458 ALDPFPYNGVTT
+458 ALDTFPYNGVTT

-519 NLEKNIENLKKLR
+519 NLEKNVKNLKKLR
-532 NEVFDNA
+532 DVVFENA
-539 LSSPLFD
+539 LKSPLFD
-546 QKKFSNQFFK
+546 KKKFSSQFYA
-556 SLEKIYN
+556 SLEKINK

>member
-1 MNKKIDFQKLFE
+1 MNEKINFQKLFE

-24 QNIDE
+24 QNIDK
-29 KNLNA
+29 KNLNS

-39 SGVCKILSDKS
+39 SGVCKLLSDKS

-79 KNFINASI
+79 RNFINASI

-96 NEINLTGDILKEIFL
+96 NEINLTGKILEEIFL

-137 VDMEKVIYYLNQ
+137 VDIEKVLYYLNQ

-175 QKKFLEYSQRLDQKL
+175 QKKFLEYSKILDQKL

-198 IEISGSDR
+198 IEISGSNR

-219 SKHSVTHFLKTVLNN
+219 SKHSVTHFLKTVLYN

-245 LGCKKHQ
+245 TGCKKHQ

-259 FRNYVNKMINIVNM
+259 FRNYVDKMINIVDM
-273 SDIDVINLIRN
+273 GDIDVINLIRN

-292 LMGLVS
+292 LMGLIS

-310 PTQMTW
+310 PIQITW

-337 IFENE
+337 IYEDE

-367 LQTSAPIV
+367 LQKSAPITK
-375 ENKFITFG
+375 NKFITFG

-395 IKVWSKILKKVKNSK
+395 INVWSKILKKVKNSR
-410 LILKSSNASFRSA
+410 LILKSSGATFRTA
-423 MAEKFR
+423 MAEKFK

-437 EFLSY
+437 EFLPF
-442 KENFEDHLN
+442 KGNFEDHLN
-451 QYKKIDI
+451 QYNKIDI
-458 ALDPFPYNGVTT
+458 ALDTFPYNGVTT

-519 NLEKNIENLKKLR
+519 SLEKNVENLKKLR
-532 NEVFDNA
+532 DLVFDNA

-546 QKKFSNQFFK
+546 QKKFSNHFFK

>member
-1 MNKKIDFQKLFE
+1 MSRLSLKLKKLYE
-13 EKKYTKILSII
+13 EKKYKEII
-24 QNIDE
+24 NIINELDDI
-29 KNLNA
+29 NLNS
-34 GLINL
+34 GLLNL
-39 SGVCKILSDKS
+39 LGVCKMQHNNSA
-50 EVTLKS
+50 ETLKS
-56 AIIDFRT
+56 AIQDFRK
-63 AYLKD
+63 AYLRE
-68 KKKTEH
+68 KKTQN
-74 SFNAL
+74 SLNAL

-96 NEINLTGDILKEIFL
+96 NEINLTDNILKEIFS
-111 YYNDNKD
+111 YFKDNKD

-137 VDMEKVIYYLNQ
+137 VDIEKVIYYLNQ
-149 IAEKETS
+149 IAEKKTS

-175 QKKFLEYSQRLDQKL
+175 QKSFLEYSQILDQKL
-190 ITYPQNKL
+190 ITFPQNKL
-198 IEISGSDR
+198 VEISGSDR

-219 SKHSVTHFLKTVLNN
+219 SRHSVTHFLKTVLYNF
-234 YDKNKFNINIY
+234 DKNKFNINIY

-259 FRNYVNKMINIVNM
+259 FRNYVDKMINIVNM
-273 SDIDVINLIRN
+273 SDVEVINLIRN

-292 LMGLVS
+292 LMGLIS

-310 PTQMTW
+310 PTQITW

-337 IFENE
+337 IFEDE
-342 KKLYSEKILYMEDIW
+342 EKLYSEKILYMEDIW
-357 NCHSGFDIPR
+357 NCHCGFDIPR
-367 LQTSAPIV
+367 LQTSAPIAK
-375 ENKFITFG
+375 NKFITFG

-410 LILKSSNASFRSA
+410 LILKSSNATFRSA

-508 ENENDYINIAV
+508 ENENDYIDIAV
-519 NLEKNIENLKKLR
+519 SLEKNVENLKKLR
-532 NEVFDNA
+532 DLVFDNA